1 MSKCKLQKGDVSILI
16 EEKLLDSKGNSWV
29 DDWTVNCDLEVG
41 TVLRI
46 PYEPQDIKRTQE
58 TPPPVAEI
66 REKPR
71 ELVREESAREI
82 KDQKPG
88 RVSNP
93 KKQDEIQK
101 IEPILTEVA
110 EKPVEEETASIT
122 EEKNE
127 EQTEGGTS
135 MAKKDQELI
144 ATVQQP
150 TPDAVSSEL
159 MKMAKDNASDPT
171 VTIILAALAVFGG
184 GAAMKFYRQWAEQ
197 KHEEKMA
204 KIKIES
210 KGQDKSPG
218 QCQAVHAQ
226 LTAEVAEVKSRIG
239 TLENQVSVNADFDG
253 ERLEKRVKKL
263 EKWRKESDEE

>member
-1 MSKCKLQKGDVSILI
+1 MPKCKLQKGDVSILI
-16 EEKLLDSKGNSWV
+16 EEKLLDSKGNSWT

-46 PYEPQDIKRTQE
+46 PYEPQDIKKTQE
-58 TPPPVAEI
+58 TPIPVPETREEI
-66 REKPR
+66 REP
-71 ELVREESAREI
+71 VREENTREVKEKSA
-82 KDQKPG
+82 G
-88 RVSNP
+88 RSSAS
-93 KKQDEIQK
+93 KKQEEPQAP
-101 IEPILTEVA
+101 EPILTEVA
-110 EKPVEEETASIT
+110 EKPVEEKLINLT
-122 EEKNE
+122 EEKKE
-127 EQTEGGTS
+127 EKKEGGEEMPKS
-135 MAKKDQELI
+135 DPQLI

-150 TPDAVSSEL
+150 TPDAISSDL
-159 MKMAKDNASDPT
+159 MKMAKENATDPT

-184 GAAMKFYRQWAEQ
+184 GAAFKFYRQWSEQ

-226 LTAEVAEVKSRIG
+226 LTADLAEVKSRVS
-239 TLENQVSVNADFDG
+239 TLENKISIDADFDG

-263 EKWRKESDEE
+263 EKWRKESEDE

>member
-16 EEKLLDSKGNSWV
+16 EEKLQDASGHSWP
-29 DDWTVNCDLEVG
+29 DGWTVNCEIEVG

-46 PYEPQDIKRTQE
+46 PYEPQVNKTPEEAELPKSTPKLSKSLDNAVSTKKKTQIVQRKR
-58 TPPPVAEI
+58 
-66 REKPR
+66 K
-71 ELVREESAREI
+71 S
-82 KDQKPG
+82 
-88 RVSNP
+88 
-93 KKQDEIQK
+93 KKQEETQAS
-101 IEPILTEVA
+101 EPIVTDVA
-110 EKPVEEETASIT
+110 EKPVEEKLVTPT

-127 EQTEGGTS
+127 EKKEGGETMPKS
-135 MAKKDQELI
+135 DSQLI

-150 TPDAVSSEL
+150 TPDAVSQDL
-159 MKMAKDNASDPT
+159 MKIAKDNATDPT
-171 VTIILAALAVFGG
+171 VAIILAALAVFGG
-184 GAAMKFYRQWAEQ
+184 GAAFKFYRQWSEQ

-226 LTAEVAEVKSRIG
+226 LTADLAEVKSRVG
-239 TLENQVSVNADFDG
+239 TLENKVSVDADFDG

-263 EKWRKESDEE
+263 EKWRKETEE

>member
-16 EEKLLDSKGNSWV
+16 EEKLLDAQGNSWT
-29 DDWTVNCDLEVG
+29 DDWTINCDLEVG

-46 PYEPQDIKRTQE
+46 PYEPQDIKKTQE

-71 ELVREESAREI
+71 EPVREEPVREI
-82 KDQKPG
+82 KEQSSG
-88 RVSNP
+88 RSSGS
-93 KKQDEIQK
+93 KKQDEIQE
-101 IEPILTEVA
+101 IEPIFTEVV
-110 EKPVEEETASIT
+110 EKPVKEEIASIT
-122 EEKNE
+122 EEKKE
-127 EQTEGGTS
+127 EQIEGGAS

-159 MKMAKDNASDPT
+159 MKMAKDNATDPT

-184 GAAMKFYRQWAEQ
+184 GAAFKFYRQWSEQ

-210 KGQDKSPG
+210 KSQDKSPG

-226 LTAEVAEVKSRIG
+226 LTAELAEVKSRVG
-239 TLENQVSVNADFDG
+239 TLENKISIDADFDG

-263 EKWRKESDEE
+263 EKWRKESEEE

>member
-46 PYEPQDIKRTQE
+46 PYEPQDIKKTQE

-71 ELVREESAREI
+71 EPAREESVREI
-82 KDQKPG
+82 KEQGSG
-88 RVSNP
+88 RSSGS

-101 IEPILTEVA
+101 IEPILTEVV
-110 EKPVEEETASIT
+110 EKPVEEEASVT

-127 EQTEGGTS
+127 EQIEGDTS
-135 MAKKDQELI
+135 MAKKEQELI

-159 MKMAKDNASDPT
+159 MKLAKDNASDPT

-184 GAAMKFYRQWAEQ
+184 GAAMKFYRQWSEQ